1 MYSVQELAQLLDV
14 RVDPSLSLD
23 ITGVAPIEEAQAGDL
38 TFLANPK
45 YIQKLEGCK
54 AGAILVSPKFEGKLP
69 IPALYTSNPYLA
81 FARAIELFY
90 SKPLPP
96 RGIHPTAVIGQGCTL
111 GKDISIGAYVV
122 LGKHVTIGDSV
133 TIHPHCVLYD
143 GAVLGS
149 GCLLHSHVVVRENV
163 QIGQRVILQNG
174 AIIGA
179 DGFGFAPVGDGTYHK
194 IPQVGTVIL
203 GDDVEVQSLSSVD
216 RGTLEA
222 TTIGHGTKIDNL
234 VQIGHGCKVGKDTV
248 ICGQV
253 ALAGSTIV
261 GDRVV
266 LAGQS
271 GVSGHL
277 TIGDDVIAASG
288 TGITESIPKG
298 KVIAGYPAVEVDV
311 WRRYVTQFKN
321 LPELSKRVRRL
332 ERALE
337 IKKQENQNSGD
348 V

>member
-1 MYSVQELAQLLDV
+1 MYSVQKLAQLLEV
-14 RVDPSLSLD
+14 RVDPSLHLD

-45 YIQKLEGCK
+45 YVQKIEDCK
-54 AGAILVSPKFEGKLP
+54 AGAILITPEFEGKLS
-69 IPALYTSNPYLA
+69 IPGLYTKNPYLA
-81 FARAIELFY
+81 FARAIELFH

-111 GKDISIGAYVV
+111 GKDIFIGAYVV
-122 LGKHVTIGDSV
+122 LGNNVTIGDGV

-143 GAVLGS
+143 GVVLGA
-149 GCLLHSHVVVRENV
+149 GCLLHSHVVVREDV
-163 QIGQRVILQNG
+163 QLGQRVILQNG

-179 DGFGFAPVGDGTYHK
+179 DGFGFAPVGDGSYHK

-216 RGTLEA
+216 RGTLET
-222 TTIGHGTKIDNL
+222 TTIGKGTKIDNL
-234 VQIGHGCKVGKDTV
+234 VQVGHGSKVGKDTV

-277 TIGDDVIAASG
+277 TIGDDVIAAAS
-288 TGITESIPKG
+288 TGITQSIPKG
-298 KVIAGYPAVEVDV
+298 KVIAGYPAVDVDI
-311 WRRYVTQFKN
+311 WRRYVTQLKN

-337 IKKQENQNSGD
+337 VKKNSGD

>member
-1 MYSVQELAQLLDV
+1 MYSVQKLAQLLDV

-23 ITGVAPIEEAQAGDL
+23 ITGVATMEEAQAGDL

-45 YIQKLEGCK
+45 YVQKVEGCK
-54 AGAILVSPKFEGKLP
+54 AGAILISPKFEGKLP
-69 IPALYTSNPYLA
+69 IPALYTNNPYLA
-81 FARAIELFY
+81 FARAIELFH

-111 GKDISIGAYVV
+111 GEDISIGAYVV
-122 LGKHVTIGDSV
+122 IGNHVTLGDHV
-133 TIHPHCVLYD
+133 TIHPHCVIYD
-143 GAVLGS
+143 GAVLGA
-149 GCLLHSHVVVRENV
+149 GCLLHSHVVIRENV
-163 QIGQRVILQNG
+163 QLGQRVIVQNT
-174 AIIGA
+174 AVIGA

-222 TTIGHGTKIDNL
+222 TTVGEGTKIDNL
-234 VQIGHGCKVGKDTV
+234 VQIGHGSKVGKNTV

-288 TGITESIPKG
+288 TGITQSIPKG
-298 KVIAGYPAVEVDV
+298 KVIAGFPAVEVNV
-311 WRRYVTQFKN
+311 WKRYVTQLKN

-337 IKKQENQNSGD
+337 IKNQESQNSDDG
-348 V
+348 

>member
-1 MYSVQELAQLLDV
+1 MYSVQKLAQLLDLS
-14 RVDPSLSLD
+14 VDPALNIE
-23 ITGVAPIEEAQAGDL
+23 ITGVATIEEAQPGDL
-38 TFLANPK
+38 TFLSNPK
-45 YIQKLEGCK
+45 YVQKLEGCK
-54 AGAILVSPKFEGKLP
+54 AGAILISPKFQGKLP
-69 IPALYTSNPYLA
+69 IPALYTNNPYLA

-111 GKDISIGAYVV
+111 GKDIFIGAYVV
-122 LGKHVTIGDSV
+122 IGNNVTLGDHV
-133 TIHPHCVLYD
+133 TIHPHCVVYD
-143 GAVLGS
+143 GAVIGDGS
-149 GCLLHSHVVVRENV
+149 LLHSHVVIREEV

-174 AIIGA
+174 AVIGA
-179 DGFGFAPVGDGTYHK
+179 DGFGFAPVGDGSYHK

-203 GDDVEVQSLSSVD
+203 GNDVEVQSLSSVD

-222 TTIGHGTKIDNL
+222 TTIGQGTKIDNL
-234 VQIGHGCKVGKDTV
+234 VQIAHGCKVGKDTV

-253 ALAGSTIV
+253 ALAGSTLV

-277 TIGDDVIAASG
+277 SIGNDVIAAAG
-288 TGITESIPKG
+288 TGITHSVPNG
-298 KVIAGYPAVEVDV
+298 KVIAGYPAVDVDI
-311 WRRYVTQFKN
+311 WRRYITQLKN

-332 ERALE
+332 ERVLE
-337 IKKQENQNSGD
+337 DKQTED
-348 V
+348 

>member
-1 MYSVQELAQLLDV
+1 MYSVQELAKILDV
-14 RVDPSLSLD
+14 QVDPSLRLNV
-23 ITGVAPIEEAQAGDL
+23 TGVATIDEAQAGDL

-45 YIQKLEGCK
+45 YVQKLEECQ
-54 AGAILVSPKFEGKLP
+54 AGAILISPKFEGKLP
-69 IPALYTSNPYLA
+69 IPALYTNNPYLA
-81 FARAIELFY
+81 FARAIELFH

-111 GKDISIGAYVV
+111 GKDIFIGAYVV
-122 LGKHVTIGDSV
+122 LGDRVTIGDSV

-143 GAVLGS
+143 GVVLGA
-149 GCLLHSHVVVRENV
+149 GCLLHSHVVVREDV
-163 QIGQRVILQNG
+163 QLGQRVILQNG

-179 DGFGFAPVGDGTYHK
+179 DGFGFAPVGDGSYHK

-216 RGTLEA
+216 RGTLET
-222 TTIGHGTKIDNL
+222 TTIGRGTKIDNL
-234 VQIGHGCKVGKDTV
+234 VQIGHGSKVGKDTV

-253 ALAGSTIV
+253 AMAGSTIV

-277 TIGDDVIAASG
+277 TIGDDVIAAAS
-288 TGITESIPKG
+288 TGITQSIPKG
-298 KVIAGYPAVEVDV
+298 KVIAGYPAVDVDV
-311 WRRYVTQFKN
+311 WRRYVTQLKN

-337 IKKQENQNSGD
+337 IKKNSGD
-348 V
+348 M